1 MKDPTQHSTTEQM
14 KAVVVRHGRQFRY
27 ERVEKPRV
35 GPGEIVIR
43 IDAAGI
49 CAADRKIYSGNHPWQ
64 LPDPYIPGHEY
75 VGTVVEMGEG
85 MAESSGLGPG
95 DRITAEI
102 IVPCRTCWFCQR
114 GLYHLCDR
122 PGVCVGAWA
131 EYLKIPRGAI
141 VHRVPADLPA
151 EQAALVE
158 PLSCSIHGVELACIG
173 LGDAVVVAGLGS
185 IGMGMLQVAR
195 LKTPRLLIGLD
206 VDDGLTRIAQES
218 GAACVF
224 NPARDDVAAQVRA
237 LTDGRGCDV
246 YIEASGSPESIKLGL
261 EVLRKAG
268 RLVIFGVYGHEA
280 AVDFNVVSE
289 FKALEIIGGHLS
301 PNTYPLAIEYLAEG
315 LVNASAIVTHVFPL
329 AEFEQA
335 IAIKHRPG
343 VTSIKTILI
352 P

>member
-1 MKDPTQHSTTEQM
+1 VKDPTQHSTTEQM
-14 KAVVVRHGRQFRY
+14 KAVVVRHGRRFRY
-27 ERVEKPRV
+27 ERVEKPRA

-43 IDAAGI
+43 IEAAGI

-64 LPDPYIPGHEY
+64 LPDVYVPGHEY

-85 MAESSGLGPG
+85 GAESSGLGPG

-158 PLSCSIHGVELACIG
+158 PLSCSIHGVELARIG
-173 LGDAVVVAGLGS
+173 LDDAVVVAGLGA

-206 VDDGLTRIAQES
+206 IDDGLTRTAQES

-224 NPARDDVAAQVRA
+224 NPARDDVAAQIRA

-301 PNTYPLAIEYLAEG
+301 PNVYPLAIEYLAEG
-315 LVNASAIVTHVFPL
+315 LVNANAIVTHVFPL